1 MDPTPRDRRTLAN
14 ERRLPLHAPAR
25 AWALSE
31 WALLPLRIFLG
42 VTFIYAG
49 LQKLANPTF
58 FNANNPSGI
67 HAQLIGA
74 THTSPL
80 HALLGHLVNF
90 SFPIGLTIAYAELAI
105 GLGALLG
112 LWTRVAAIGGAFL
125 SLCLFL
131 TVSFHSSPYYTGA
144 DIVFFFAWLPF
155 ILSGSSTRLSIDAW
169 IAAYVAKKEGTT
181 KTEYVALAF
190 TQVQALC
197 GNFHENTCAAREF
210 LACDAAVCPVLLG
223 DRAPLVTRV
232 SIDTLDRRTL
242 VVGSVVAASAATAAV
257 IFGSTVAAT
266 GKLIGNAS
274 VVNTNTN
281 SLSLGGKVTATT
293 PPGTTYS
300 GTLLGEAKEVAIGKP
315 ATFTIPTSGDPGIIF
330 HDKAEDFFGYDTV
343 CPHMGCTVAYS
354 ASANLLICPCH
365 GSEFLVSNGDVIRG
379 PSPRGL
385 LKLDIVEEPDG
396 NLYLK

>member
-1 MDPTPRDRRTLAN
+1 MGPTTRDRRTLEN
-14 ERRLPLHAPAR
+14 ERRLPLNAPVR
-25 AWALSE
+25 AWVLSE

-58 FNANNPSGI
+58 FNAKNPSGI

-74 THTSPL
+74 VHTSPL
-80 HALLGHLVNF
+80 HALLAHLVNI
-90 SFPIGLTIAYAELAI
+90 SFPIGLTIAYGELAI

-112 LWTRVAAIGGAFL
+112 LWTRVAAIGGAVL

-131 TVSFHSSPYYTGA
+131 TVSYHSSPYYTGA

-155 ILSGSSTRLSIDAW
+155 ILSGSSSRLSIDAR
-169 IAAYVAKKEGTT
+169 IASYVAQKEGVT
-181 KTEYVALAF
+181 KVEYVALAF
-190 TQVQALC
+190 TQVQSLC
-197 GNFHENTCAAREF
+197 GNFHDNTCAAREF

-223 DRAPLVTRV
+223 DRAPTVTAV
-232 SIDTLDRRTL
+232 SIDTVNRRTL

-266 GKLIGNAS
+266 GNLIGNAATP
-274 VVNTNTN
+274 VVDTNV
-281 SLSLGGKVTATT
+281 LSLGGKDATT

-300 GTLLGEAKEVAIGKP
+300 GTLLGAAKEVPVDRP

-354 ASANLLICPCH
+354 PSADLLICPCH
-365 GSEFLVSNGDVIRG
+365 GSEFLVSTGAVIQG

>member
-1 MDPTPRDRRTLAN
+1 MDPTTRDRRTLAN
-14 ERRLPLHAPAR
+14 ERRLPLRAPVR
-25 AWALSE
+25 AWVLSE

-58 FNANNPSGI
+58 FSAKNPSGI
-67 HAQLIGA
+67 KAQLIGA
-74 THTSPL
+74 VHTSPL
-80 HALLGHLVNF
+80 HALLAHLVNF

-112 LWTRVAAIGGAFL
+112 LWTRVAAVGGAVL

-131 TVSFHSSPYYTGA
+131 TVSYHSSPYYTGA

-155 ILSGSSTRLSIDAW
+155 ILSGSSSRLSIDAW
-169 IAAYVAKKEGTT
+169 IAAYVAKKEGVA
-181 KTEYVALAF
+181 KPEYVALPF
-190 TQVQALC
+190 TQVQRLC
-197 GNFHENTCAAREF
+197 GNFHEDTCAAREF

-223 DRAPLVTRV
+223 DHAPLVTRV

-274 VVNTNTN
+274 PPIASTNV
-281 SLSLGGKVTATT
+281 LSLGGKDAEPT
-293 PPGTTYS
+293 PSGTKYS
-300 GTLLGEAKEVAIGKP
+300 GTLLGAAKQVPVDKP

-354 ASANLLICPCH
+354 PSADLLICPCH
-365 GSEFLVSNGDVIRG
+365 GSEFLVSTGAVIQG